1 MKKKGREMHTVIGSI
16 ARITIAAI
24 CATLLLLPVGRTARV
39 APLDQL
45 TRSAVD
51 TEAAKYRRA
60 VNDLGSI
67 ESMSLKTEADFKKGS
82 AIVNDQVENL
92 RFVKYR
98 MVQIALSNSAFITA
112 LESEFL
118 KSKGDEDAVLQR
130 FRQDA
135 ASLTGLSG
143 GRAAQQGI
151 AAELKRDFQ
160 RIRSAAEHLR
170 ESASTILNRRGSLPQ
185 SVTEQPSYISAGYN
199 APLAIDDYFEAL
211 FAAST
216 IVAGAVRGRSMLP
229 VRPGSSGGSSG
240 GSSSTS
246 GSGWVQDQQE
256 YEDCAR
262 QAGKQQ
268 DRCKAN
274 CGPGLFQWACLG
286 NCVAA
291 YMLTK
296 AECSINSMH
305 SN

>member
-1 MKKKGREMHTVIGSI
+1 MKMKGREMHTVIGSI

-24 CATLLLLPVGRTARV
+24 CATSLLLPVGRTAGV

-98 MVQIALSNSAFITA
+98 MVQIALSNSAFTTA

-160 RIRSAAEHLR
+160 
-170 ESASTILNRRGSLPQ
+170 
-185 SVTEQPSYISAGYN
+185 
-199 APLAIDDYFEAL
+199 
-211 FAAST
+211 
-216 IVAGAVRGRSMLP
+216 
-229 VRPGSSGGSSG
+229 
-240 GSSSTS
+240 
-246 GSGWVQDQQE
+246 
-256 YEDCAR
+256 
-262 QAGKQQ
+262 
-268 DRCKAN
+268 
-274 CGPGLFQWACLG
+274 
-286 NCVAA
+286 
-291 YMLTK
+291 
-296 AECSINSMH
+296 
-305 SN
+305 

>member
-1 MKKKGREMHTVIGSI
+1 MHTVIRSI
-16 ARITIAAI
+16 VRITIAAI
-24 CATLLLLPVGRTARV
+24 CATLLLVPVGRSARV
-39 APLDQL
+39 ASLDQL
-45 TRSAVD
+45 TRRVVD

-67 ESMSLKTEADFKKGS
+67 ESMSLKTEADFKKAS

-98 MVQIALSNSAFITA
+98 MVQIALSNSVFATA
-112 LESEFL
+112 LESEFV

-130 FRQDA
+130 FRQNP

-160 RIRSAAEHLR
+160 RIRSAGEHLR

-185 SVTEQPSYISAGYN
+185 SVIEQPSYISAGYS
-199 APLAIDDYFEAL
+199 APATDDSFEAL

-216 IVAGAVRGRSMLP
+216 IMAGVVRGRSMLP
-229 VRPGSSGGSSG
+229 VRPGSSGSSG
-240 GSSSTS
+240 GSSSS
-246 GSGWVQDQQE
+246 SSSVWVQDQQE
-256 YEDCAR
+256 YQDCAR
-262 QAGKQQ
+262 QAGTQQ

-286 NCVAA
+286 SCIAT

-296 AECSINSMH
+296 AECEINSLH

>member
-1 MKKKGREMHTVIGSI
+1 MKMKGREMHTVIGSI

-24 CATLLLLPVGRTARV
+24 CATSLLLPVGRTAGV

-98 MVQIALSNSAFITA
+98 MVQIALSNSAFTTA

-199 APLAIDDYFEAL
+199 APLAVDDYFEAL

-216 IVAGAVRGRSMLP
+216 IVAGAMRGPATKLP
-229 VRPGSSGGSSG
+229 AGPGGSGGSSG
-240 GSSSTS
+240 GSSSTNS
-246 GSGWVQDQQE
+246 SVWVQDQQE
-256 YEDCAR
+256 YGDCAR
-262 QAGKQQ
+262 KAGTQQ

-286 NCVAA
+286 NCIAT

-296 AECSINSMH
+296 AECAINSMH
-305 SN
+305 